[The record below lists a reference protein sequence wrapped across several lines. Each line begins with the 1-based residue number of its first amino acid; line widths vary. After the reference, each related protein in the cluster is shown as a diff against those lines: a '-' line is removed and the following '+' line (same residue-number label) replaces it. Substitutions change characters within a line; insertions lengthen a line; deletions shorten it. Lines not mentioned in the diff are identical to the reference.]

1 MQFLGDAVL
10 DVLITRHIFRTYRT
24 LSPGRL
30 HDLRSASV
38 NNERLAACA
47 AVGLHVVLRHW
58 PAVHNLIWIAATH
71 DHRLEH
77 V

>member
-1 MQFLGDAVL
+1 MASLSQFLGDAVL

-47 AVGLHVVLRHW
+47 AVGSMLKN
-58 PAVHNLIWIAATH
+58 PAI
-71 DHRLEH
+71 DC
-77 V
+77 

>member
-1 MQFLGDAVL
+1 MFSASPDTCLQFLGDAVL
-10 DVLITRHIFRTYRT
+10 DVLVTRHIFRTYRT

-47 AVGLHVVLRHW
+47 AVGLH
-58 PAVHNLIWIAATH
+58 AVPCS
-71 DHRLEH
+71 
-77 V
+77 